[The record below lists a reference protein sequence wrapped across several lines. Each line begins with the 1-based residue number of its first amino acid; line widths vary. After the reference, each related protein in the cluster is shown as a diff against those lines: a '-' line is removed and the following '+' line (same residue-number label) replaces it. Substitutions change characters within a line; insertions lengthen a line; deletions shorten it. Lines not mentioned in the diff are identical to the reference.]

1 MPGIAGNSE
10 AVSEIALQLSVRLK
24 KKETGLDGTNAT
36 GKASLRRSADLSERF
51 RVITQDIRTFH
62 AHTAR
67 VAASRQFRL
76 TLVTCSNGDLQ

>member
-1 MPGIAGNSE
+1 MSLDHWVEVLFLP
-10 AVSEIALQLSVRLK
+10 VIALAQYVV
-24 KKETGLDGTNAT
+24 DGTNAT